1 MTDKSKIQG
10 NVMARK
16 KTIEND
22 RILDAAEKVLLRDG
36 VHRFT
41 LDAVAAE
48 AGISKGGLVYSFPS
62 KDLLIMT
69 MLSRE
74 LARFEQEAQQ
84 QTARYNAK
92 PHADVLGHITAIAQE
107 EDETTSRAVGLLTAL
122 VHSPAM
128 LEPVREFY
136 RTRLNQL
143 RDATPTMRRIR
154 LAFLATEGVF
164 LLQGL
169 GFVTLDREERQSM
182 LNDAK
187 SLFSLDDTAHTI
199 TAHTRATTHAVP
211 LASTTVLRQDTPVI
225 SAGETTSERALAWLA
240 EKGVTPSGTRLEATH
255 SRAAHIIETATNII
269 KRDGIGALTHRAVA
283 NEAHVPLGS
292 TTYHFKSL
300 DDMLNAVM
308 SSAIALFRDDMF
320 SWFLE
325 RRHDDPRDVLTDFVM
340 RGIEDID
347 DLAREYEL
355 FTAAISRPSLRPI
368 ALEWSNTVVAI
379 IKVVAPDSAALPLG
393 TLLNGFFIRALLEK
407 HERTLPRDLIYQSV
421 SALYNAF
428 R

>member
-1 MTDKSKIQG
+1 MTDQSKIQD

-22 RILDAAEKVLLRDG
+22 LILDAAEKVLLRDG

-62 KDLLIMT
+62 KDRLIMT
-69 MLSRE
+69 MLLRE
-74 LARFEQEAQQ
+74 LARFEEDAQQ
-84 QTARYNAK
+84 QTACYTDQ

-107 EDETTSRAVGLLTAL
+107 EEETTSRAVGLLTAL
-122 VHSPAM
+122 VHSPSM
-128 LEPVREFY
+128 LAPVQAFY
-136 RTRLNQL
+136 RSRLDKL
-143 RDATPTMRRIR
+143 RDATPAMRRIR

-169 GFVTLDREERQSM
+169 GFVTLDREERQTM
-182 LNDAK
+182 LDDAK
-187 SLFSLDDTAHTI
+187 SLFQPDDAKHTI
-199 TAHTRATTHAVP
+199 ITHTISVP
-211 LASTTVLRQDTPVI
+211 QTIKPAFSPRETPIVL
-225 SAGETTSERALAWLA
+225 AGETTSEQAIAWLA
-240 EKGVTPSGTRLEATH
+240 EKGVTPSGTGLEAVH
-255 SRAAHIIETATNII
+255 PRAAHIVATATNLI
-269 KRDGIGALTHRAVA
+269 KRDGIRALTHRAVA
-283 NEAHVPLGS
+283 HDAHIPLGS
-292 TTYHFKSL
+292 TTYHFNSL

-308 SSAIALFRDDMF
+308 ISAIALFRDDMF
-320 SWFLE
+320 SWFYT
-325 RRHDDPRDVLTDFVM
+325 RRHDNPCDVLTDFVM

-347 DLAREYEL
+347 ELAREYEL

-407 HERTLPRDLIYQSV
+407 HERTLPRDLVYQAV
-421 SALYNAF
+421 SALYHAF

>member
-1 MTDKSKIQG
+1 MTDQSKIQG

-16 KTIEND
+16 KTIGND
-22 RILDAAEKVLLRDG
+22 RILDAAEQVLLRDG

-48 AGISKGGLVYSFPS
+48 ADISKGGLVYSFPS
-62 KDLLIMT
+62 KDQLIMA

-84 QTARYNAK
+84 QTARYANQ
-92 PHADVLGHITAIAQE
+92 PHADVLGHITAIGQE

-136 RTRLNQL
+136 RTRLDRL

-169 GFVTLDREERQSM
+169 GFVALDREERQTM
-182 LNDAK
+182 IDDAK
-187 SLFSLDDTAHTI
+187 SLFQPDDSVSTLTA
-199 TAHTRATTHAVP
+199 RATTAHCAVP
-211 LASTTVLRQDTPVI
+211 PSSITTYQQETSFIPT
-225 SAGETTSERALAWLA
+225 GETISEQAIAWLA
-240 EKGVTPSGTRLEATH
+240 EKGVTPSGTGLEAVH
-255 SRAAHIIETATNII
+255 SRAAHIVETATNII
-269 KRDGIGALTHRAVA
+269 KRDGISALTHRAVA
-283 NEAHVPLGS
+283 SEAHVPLGS
-292 TTYHFKSL
+292 TTYHFNSL

-320 SWFLE
+320 SWFHQ
-325 RRHDDPRDVLTDFVM
+325 RRHDDPRDILTDFVM
-340 RGIEDID
+340 RGIENID

-393 TLLNGFFIRALLEK
+393 TLMNGFFIRALLEK
-407 HERTLPRDLIYQSV
+407 HERTLPRDLVYQSV

>member
-1 MTDKSKIQG
+1 MTDQSKIQG

-16 KTIEND
+16 KTIGND
-22 RILDAAEKVLLRDG
+22 QILDAAEQVLLRDG

-84 QTARYNAK
+84 QTARYANQ
-92 PHADVLGHITAIAQE
+92 PYADVLGHIAAIGQE

-136 RTRLNQL
+136 RIRLDRL
-143 RDATPTMRRIR
+143 RDTTPTMQRIR

-169 GFVTLDREERQSM
+169 GFVTLDHEERQTM
-182 LNDAK
+182 IDDAK
-187 SLFSLDDTAHTI
+187 SLFQSDDNADTLTAYT
-199 TAHTRATTHAVP
+199 TADHRVTSSAPPTAY
-211 LASTTVLRQDTPVI
+211 SQETPSI
-225 SAGETTSERALAWLA
+225 PAGETISEQAIVWLA
-240 EKGVTPSGTRLEATH
+240 EKGVAPSGTGLEAVH
-255 SRAAHIIETATNII
+255 SRAAHIVETATNII
-269 KRDGIGALTHRAVA
+269 KRDGISALTHRAVA
-283 NEAHVPLGS
+283 NEAHIPLGS
-292 TTYHFKSL
+292 TTYHFNSL

-308 SSAIALFRDDMF
+308 RSAIALFRDDMF
-320 SWFLE
+320 SWFHQ

-379 IKVVAPDSAALPLG
+379 IKVVTPDSAALPLS
-393 TLLNGFFIRALLEK
+393 TLMNGFFIRALLEK
-407 HERTLPRDLIYQSV
+407 HERTLPRDLVYQSV

>member
-1 MTDKSKIQG
+1 MTDQSKIQG

-22 RILDAAEKVLLRDG
+22 LILDAAEKVLLRDG

-41 LDAVAAE
+41 LDAVATE

-62 KDLLIMT
+62 KDRLIMT
-69 MLSRE
+69 MLLRE

-84 QTARYNAK
+84 QTARYASQ
-92 PHADVLGHITAIAQE
+92 PYADVLGHITAIAQE
-107 EDETTSRAVGLLTAL
+107 EEETTSRAVGLLTAL
-122 VHSPAM
+122 VHSPSM
-128 LEPVREFY
+128 LAPVREFY
-136 RTRLNQL
+136 RIRLDRL
-143 RDATPTMRRIR
+143 RDATPAMRRIR

-169 GFVTLDREERQSM
+169 GFVTLDHAERQTM
-182 LNDAK
+182 LDDATSLFQPDDAK
-187 SLFSLDDTAHTI
+187 HTVIAHPLS
-199 TAHTRATTHAVP
+199 VP
-211 LASTTVLRQDTPVI
+211 QAMQPAFYPRETPVVL
-225 SAGETTSERALAWLA
+225 AGETTSERAIAWLA
-240 EKGVTPSGTRLEATH
+240 EKGVTPSGAGLETMH
-255 SRAAHIIETATNII
+255 PRAAHIVETATNLI
-269 KRDGIGALTHRAVA
+269 KRDGISALTHRAVA
-283 NEAHVPLGS
+283 HDAHIPLGS
-292 TTYHFKSL
+292 TTYHFNSL

-308 SSAIALFRDDMF
+308 ISAIALFRDDMF
-320 SWFLE
+320 SWFST
-325 RRHDDPRDVLTDFVM
+325 RRHDDPCDVLTDFVM

-347 DLAREYEL
+347 ELAREYEL

-407 HERTLPRDLIYQSV
+407 HERTLPRDLIYQAV

>member
-1 MTDKSKIQG
+1 
-10 NVMARK
+10 MARK
-16 KTIEND
+16 KTIGND
-22 RILDAAEKVLLRDG
+22 QILDAAEQVLLRDG

-84 QTARYNAK
+84 QTARYANQ
-92 PHADVLGHITAIAQE
+92 PYADVLGHIAAIGQE

-136 RTRLNQL
+136 RIRLDRL
-143 RDATPTMRRIR
+143 RDTTPTMQRIR

-169 GFVTLDREERQSM
+169 GFVTLDHEERQTM
-182 LNDAK
+182 IDDAK
-187 SLFSLDDTAHTI
+187 SLFQSDDNADTLTAYT
-199 TAHTRATTHAVP
+199 TADHRVTSSAPPTAY
-211 LASTTVLRQDTPVI
+211 SQETPSI
-225 SAGETTSERALAWLA
+225 PAGETISEQAIVWLA
-240 EKGVTPSGTRLEATH
+240 EKGVAPSGTGLEAVH
-255 SRAAHIIETATNII
+255 SRAAHIVETATNII
-269 KRDGIGALTHRAVA
+269 KRDGISALTHRAVA
-283 NEAHVPLGS
+283 NEAHIPLGS
-292 TTYHFKSL
+292 TTYHFNSL

-308 SSAIALFRDDMF
+308 RSAIALFRDDMF
-320 SWFLE
+320 SWFHQ

-379 IKVVAPDSAALPLG
+379 IKVVTPDSAALPLS
-393 TLLNGFFIRALLEK
+393 TLMNGFFIRALLEK
-407 HERTLPRDLIYQSV
+407 HERTLPRDLVYQSV

>member
-1 MTDKSKIQG
+1 
-10 NVMARK
+10 MARK

-22 RILDAAEKVLLRDG
+22 LILDAAQTVLLRDG

-62 KDLLIMT
+62 KDQLIMT

-74 LARFEQEAQQ
+74 LARFEREAQQ
-84 QTARYNAK
+84 QTARYNDQS
-92 PHADVLGHITAIAQE
+92 HADVLGYITAIAQE

-136 RTRLNQL
+136 RTRLDRL

-169 GFVTLDREERQSM
+169 GFVTLDRKERQAM
-182 LNDAK
+182 LDDAK
-187 SLFSLDDTAHTI
+187 SLFQPDDSALVTADNLT
-199 TAHTRATTHAVP
+199 TSPAFTRASPQAM
-211 LASTTVLRQDTPVI
+211 PVI
-225 SAGETTSERALAWLA
+225 PSGKTTAEQAIAWLV
-240 EKGVTPSGTRLEATH
+240 EKGITPSGIGTGIVH
-255 SRAAHIIETATNII
+255 SRAAHIVDAATNII
-269 KRDGIGALTHRAVA
+269 KRDGIRALTHRAVA
-283 NEAHVPLGS
+283 HEAQVPLGS
-292 TTYHFKSL
+292 TTYHFNSL

-308 SSAIALFRDDMF
+308 RSAITLFRDDMF

-325 RRHDDPRDVLTDFVM
+325 RRYDDPCDVLTDFVM

-347 DLAREYEL
+347 ELAREYEL

-368 ALEWSNTVVAI
+368 ALEWSDTVVAI
-379 IKVVAPDSAALPLG
+379 IKVVAPDNAALPLG

-407 HERTLPRDLIYQSV
+407 HERTLPRELVYQSV

>member
-1 MTDKSKIQG
+1 MTDQSKIQG

-48 AGISKGGLVYSFPS
+48 ASISKGGLIYSFPS
-62 KDLLIMT
+62 KDQLIMT

-74 LARFEQEAQQ
+74 LTRFEQEVQQ
-84 QTARYNAK
+84 QTARYANQ
-92 PHADVLGHITAIAQE
+92 PHADVLGHITAIGQE

-128 LEPVREFY
+128 LEHVREFY
-136 RTRLNQL
+136 RTRLDRL

-169 GFVTLDREERQSM
+169 GFVALDREERQTM
-182 LNDAK
+182 IDDAK
-187 SLFSLDDTAHTI
+187 SLFQSDDNAGTLTAYI
-199 TAHTRATTHAVP
+199 TADHRVTSSASITTYQ
-211 LASTTVLRQDTPVI
+211 QDTSFIPT
-225 SAGETTSERALAWLA
+225 GETISEQAIVWLA
-240 EKGVTPSGTRLEATH
+240 EKGVTPSGTGLEAVH
-255 SRAAHIIETATNII
+255 SRAAHIVETATNII
-269 KRDGIGALTHRAVA
+269 KRDGISALTHRAVA
-283 NEAHVPLGS
+283 SEAHVPLGS
-292 TTYHFKSL
+292 TTYHFNSL

-320 SWFLE
+320 SWFHQ

-379 IKVVAPDSAALPLG
+379 IKVVTPDSAALPLG

-407 HERTLPRDLIYQSV
+407 HERTLPRDLVYQSV

>member
-1 MTDKSKIQG
+1 MTDQSKIQG

-16 KTIEND
+16 KTIGND
-22 RILDAAEKVLLRDG
+22 RILDAAEQVLLRDG

-62 KDLLIMT
+62 KDQLIMT

-84 QTARYNAK
+84 QTARYANQ
-92 PHADVLGHITAIAQE
+92 PHADVLGHIAAIGQE

-136 RTRLNQL
+136 RTRLDRL
-143 RDATPTMRRIR
+143 RDATPAMRRIR

-169 GFVTLDREERQSM
+169 SFVTLDREERQTM
-182 LNDAK
+182 IDDAK
-187 SLFSLDDTAHTI
+187 SLFQSDDNAGTLTAYT
-199 TAHTRATTHAVP
+199 TADQH
-211 LASTTVLRQDTPVI
+211 VI
-225 SAGETTSERALAWLA
+225 SSASITTYQQETSFILTGETISEQAIAWLA
-240 EKGVTPSGTRLEATH
+240 EKGVTPSGTGLEAVH
-255 SRAAHIIETATNII
+255 SRAAHIVETAANII
-269 KRDGIGALTHRAVA
+269 KRDGISALTHRAVA
-283 NEAHVPLGS
+283 SEAHVPLGS
-292 TTYHFKSL
+292 TTYHFNSL

-320 SWFLE
+320 SWFHQ
-325 RRHDDPRDVLTDFVM
+325 RRHDDPRDILTDFVM

-393 TLLNGFFIRALLEK
+393 TLMNGFFIRALLEK
-407 HERTLPRDLIYQSV
+407 HERTLPRDLVYQSV

>member
-1 MTDKSKIQG
+1 MTEQSKIQG

-22 RILDAAEKVLLRDG
+22 LILDAAEKVLLRDG

-41 LDAVAAE
+41 LDAVAVE

-84 QTARYNAK
+84 QTARYSGQ

-107 EDETTSRAVGLLTAL
+107 EEETTSRAVGLLTAL

-136 RTRLNQL
+136 RTRLDRL
-143 RDATPTMRRIR
+143 RDATPTMQRIR
-154 LAFLATEGVF
+154 LAFLATEGIF

-169 GFVTLDREERQSM
+169 GFVTLDREERQAM
-182 LNDAK
+182 LSDAK
-187 SLFSLDDTAHTI
+187 SLFQSDDATATHTSTAHTI
-199 TAHTRATTHAVP
+199 TALHATQPAFSSREMP
-211 LASTTVLRQDTPVI
+211 AIP
-225 SAGETTSERALAWLA
+225 AGETNSEQAIAWLA
-240 EKGVTPSGTRLEATH
+240 EKGVTPSGAGLKTVH
-255 SRAAHIIETATNII
+255 SRAAHIIETATDLI

-283 NEAHVPLGS
+283 HDAHVPLGS
-292 TTYHFKSL
+292 TTYHFTSL
-300 DDMLNAVM
+300 DDILNAVM
-308 SSAIALFRDDMF
+308 ISAIALFRDDMF
-320 SWFLE
+320 SWFLR
-325 RRHDDPRDVLTDFVM
+325 RRHDDPCDVLTDFVM

-347 DLAREYEL
+347 ELTHEYEL

-368 ALEWSNTVVAI
+368 ALEWSNTVIAI

-407 HERTLPRDLIYQSV
+407 HERTLPRDLVYQAV